1 MTEFVDRRILGAVRI
16 VDRAVGH
23 AVRRPLE
30 ISSPQARFVRNRSG
44 HYVVTEADGFE
55 EYTRSFEAAPAAP
68 PPLSTPIAAEVQDP
82 LGRYLPRSFTMRL
95 PRDPDPANAESATSV
110 FRPHEATLYP
120 ASTMPIIGNWSTV
133 RASVT
138 VARDDDGP
146 PDPARGALLRVLRQ
160 ADDEVIASGIA
171 DERGEAL
178 VIVPGVPLTRF
189 GDDDGDG
196 NGPVIVADLP
206 ATLEISFSAGRTWPV
221 DPDVLE
227 SEHAASIRTTVD
239 LTLRTG
245 TMNRVS
251 VELT

>member
-1 MTEFVDRRILGAVRI
+1 MAEFVDRRILGAVRI

-30 ISSPQARFVRNRSG
+30 ISSPQARFLRNRSG
-44 HYVVTEADGFE
+44 HYVVTEAGGFE
-55 EYTRSFEAAPAAP
+55 EYTRSFDAAPAAP

-82 LGRYLPRSFTMRL
+82 LGRYLPRIFTMRL

-120 ASTMPIIGNWSTV
+120 APTMPILGNWSTV

-138 VARDDDGP
+138 VARGGGGR
-146 PDPARGALLRVLRQ
+146 DPARGALLRVLRQ
-160 ADDEVIASGIA
+160 ADAEVIASGIA

-196 NGPVIVADLP
+196 NGPVIVANLP
-206 ATLEISFSAGRTWPV
+206 ARLEISFSADRAWPV
-221 DPDVLE
+221 DPDELE
-227 SEHAASIRTTVD
+227 REHAASTRTTVD